1 MRRGCRQVP
10 IHLTCA
16 SNKNNIAF
24 LSVNYIG
31 AGSITPPE
39 IQGEAH
45 MRLTLAAAT
54 VAIAALV
61 AAPAMAEH
69 VQGGPTKQG
78 SQCWKGSK
86 GWDGGTFGS
95 WGACAAPAST
105 ATATRRA
112 RHS

>member
-1 MRRGCRQVP
+1 
-10 IHLTCA
+10 
-16 SNKNNIAF
+16 
-24 LSVNYIG
+24 
-31 AGSITPPE
+31 
-39 IQGEAH
+39 

-86 GWDGGTFGS
+86 SWDGGTFGS
-95 WGACAAPAST
+95 WGACAESAST
-105 ATATRRA
+105 PAAPRR
-112 RHS
+112 RTHHS

>member
-1 MRRGCRQVP
+1 
-10 IHLTCA
+10 
-16 SNKNNIAF
+16 
-24 LSVNYIG
+24 
-31 AGSITPPE
+31 
-39 IQGEAH
+39 

-78 SQCWKGSK
+78 AQCWKGSK
-86 GWDGGTFGS
+86 NWDGGTFGS
-95 WGACAAPAST
+95 WSACAAPAST
-105 ATATRRA
+105 PTATTTRRA